1 MKKDLGQ
8 LSALIEAENIQNSER
23 VLEILQLT
31 TSVMKKDLQ
40 LVGNPADHF
49 L

>member
-8 LSALIEAENIQNSER
+8 LRALIEAENIQNSER
-23 VLEILQLT
+23 VFEIIQLT

-40 LVGNPADHF
+40 LVGNPVDHF